1 MRLSAVPSG
10 ESRYRRRVGPVHPPS
25 LPPLPFLRLLS
36 RSFSSLPLCPV
47 LLFLFPL
54 SFLLSLRT
62 RLVALVLSF
71 SFLSLLFFFA
81 LSFYLPLIPTYFLFY
96 FHTLFLSIPPPPYL
110 SPLPFASLSL
120 SPNLLSSSPSISP
133 SLSPPLPPCPLPFF
147 PLFLHVHPCHFIPLG
162 NTCCHYGSD
171 MATFNGPK
179 PQDAT
184 LPVDSLPSGCHVT
197 GGQARFHERVS
208 EHCFICC
215 SW

>member
-10 ESRYRRRVGPVHPPS
+10 ESRYRRRVGPVLPPS
-25 LPPLPFLRLLS
+25 LPPLPFLRLLF
-36 RSFSSLPLCPV
+36 RSFSPFPLCPF
-47 LLFLFPL
+47 LLFLPYFLFPL
-54 SFLLSLRT
+54 SF
-62 RLVALVLSF
+62 F
-71 SFLSLLFFFA
+71 SLSLLVSLRSSSHSPFSHFCSSSPS
-81 LSFYLPLIPTYFLFY
+81 LSTSPSYLPTSFSI
-96 FHTLFLSIPPPPYL
+96 SIPSSYLYSLPPYL
-110 SPLPFASLSL
+110 PPLLFASLSL
-120 SPNLLSSSPSISP
+120 FPNLLSSSPSSSP

-197 GGQARFHERVS
+197 GGQAAS
-208 EHCFICC
+208 MNA
-215 SW
+215 